1 MTLTLKNLKFILI
14 GDSYVG
20 KTSVIYRFSQDY
32 FDTIERPTVGKNSFI
47 YYLDNVLNT
56 FKIVY
61 NLSSFRNKYNVYEKK
76 QILNF

>member
-1 MTLTLKNLKFILI
+1 MNLILQNLKFILI
-14 GDSYVG
+14 WDSYVG